1 MPPATRPAADR
12 PRAARLLACGAL
24 AAVLTLSACGG
35 RNPFEAK
42 AGKGADAAPPAA
54 TSSNDSVVP
63 PSTAGIPQ
71 GATPA
76 PAASPASTS
85 PSGDSPVDRTP
96 QPPLPSTA
104 ANAPAPAGTT
114 AAVGTQHGPT
124 PTTLAGRI
132 SADKTAMLNVRTMV
146 SVIEGCHSGRPSYRD
161 CNTHAELG
169 SPQILGVEIGK
180 RRGQVQIAATKN
192 GFRMTARSLSGAK
205 FTVARGPKGDRFKC
219 IPGPKPGACPES
231 RTWSW

>member
-1 MPPATRPAADR
+1 MIASRILIGVALSAT
-12 PRAARLLACGAL
+12 LTLGACGNREPFGDAGSGDT
-24 AAVLTLSACGG
+24 AAVAPTDG
-35 RNPFEAK
+35 RGDSGVPPSGTGLATS
-42 AGKGADAAPPAA
+42 AAPP
-54 TSSNDSVVP
+54 
-63 PSTAGIPQ
+63 
-71 GATPA
+71 
-76 PAASPASTS
+76 STS
-85 PSGDSPVDRTP
+85 ATVDRTDP
-96 QPPLPSTA
+96 QPELPSTP
-104 ANAPAPAGTT
+104 ANAPAPGGTT

-132 SADKTAMLNVRTMV
+132 AADKTAMLNVRTMV

-161 CNTHAELG
+161 CNTHGELG

-180 RRGQVQIAATKN
+180 RRGQVQIAATEN

-219 IPGPKPGACPES
+219 IPGAQPGACPAD